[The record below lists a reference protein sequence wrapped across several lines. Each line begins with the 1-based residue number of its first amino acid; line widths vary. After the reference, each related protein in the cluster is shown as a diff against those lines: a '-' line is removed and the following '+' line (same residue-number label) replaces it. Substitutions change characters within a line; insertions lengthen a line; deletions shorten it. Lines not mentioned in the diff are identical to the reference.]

1 MRKHLRIRI
10 LFVLITG
17 FMSLMSFGQSPTQKK
32 LEAQRQQYLREIKQM
47 EGLLNTDRQKQ
58 KSIIDLVENLNY
70 KVSVRQNL
78 IKVTNDQVNYISR
91 QINNNQNKISE
102 LRAQLDLLKKDY
114 AQMLVRSYKNKSD
127 QSRIMFLLSSE
138 NFKQAYKRFQYLQQY
153 REYQQKQADEIREK
167 TTELQE
173 LNLQLLKQ
181 KEEKSQLVIENRAAK
196 KQLQLEKKQQEEA
209 MAALNKNMTRY
220 AADIRKKRQEI
231 DRIDAEI
238 DRLIKAAIVESNKKA
253 GNTKS
258 TGRFVLTP
266 EGKKIAADFAA
277 NKGNLPWPV
286 SRGVIKSK
294 YGIQPSLTDRTVK
307 HKNYGVIIATDKNEK
322 VKAVFDGVVSKIMII
337 KRANP
342 VIMIRHGDYLT
353 VYKNLS
359 KVYVKSGDR
368 VSAGQDIGEVFTN
381 KRNNETMLGFG
392 VYRNGETQNP
402 EYWLARN

>member
-1 MRKHLRIRI
+1 
-10 LFVLITG
+10 
-17 FMSLMSFGQSPTQKK
+17 MSLMSYGQTPTQKK
-32 LEAQRQQYLREIKQM
+32 HEAQRQQYLREIKQM

-70 KVSVRQNL
+70 KVSVRQKL

>member
-1 MRKHLRIRI
+1 
-10 LFVLITG
+10 
-17 FMSLMSFGQSPTQKK
+17 
-32 LEAQRQQYLREIKQM
+32 
-47 EGLLNTDRQKQ
+47 
-58 KSIIDLVENLNY
+58 
-70 KVSVRQNL
+70 
-78 IKVTNDQVNYISR
+78 
-91 QINNNQNKISE
+91 
-102 LRAQLDLLKKDY
+102 
-114 AQMLVRSYKNKSD
+114 
-127 QSRIMFLLSSE
+127 
-138 NFKQAYKRFQYLQQY
+138 
-153 REYQQKQADEIREK
+153 
-167 TTELQE
+167 
-173 LNLQLLKQ
+173 
-181 KEEKSQLVIENRAAK
+181 
-196 KQLQLEKKQQEEA
+196 

-238 DRLIKAAIVESNKKA
+238 DRLIKAAIAESNKKA

-266 EGKKIAADFAA
+266 EGRRIAANFEA

-359 KVYVKSGDR
+359 KVFVKSGDR

-392 VYRNGETQNP
+392 VYKNGETQNP